1 MKFQFESMAEFMLMN
16 GHGPYVW
23 ASYAITFM
31 VLIYLLLSPL
41 LQHKSFI
48 KRQQKLHRL
57 GQGKAPV
64 DDVDS

>member
-23 ASYAITFM
+23 ASYTITFI
-31 VLIYLLLSPL
+31 VLLYLLLSPL
-41 LQHKSFI
+41 LQHKNFI

-57 GQGKAPV
+57 GQGKPPV
-64 DDVDS
+64 DDVGR